1 MKYPSIKTALPGP
14 KATKL
19 IHVDRTHVSPSYTR
33 IYPLVVEEAQGLWV
47 NDVDGNVFLDFTA
60 GIAVCATGHCHP
72 KVVKVIK
79 EQAEQLLHMSG
90 TDFYYTPQIAL
101 AEKLSS
107 LIGKY
112 VEDFKGE
119 REKFDKRRNKEEA
132 RRLNDMAVKNFY
144 VGKVELAIRQLK
156 EAVLL
161 DDTSPEILANLAVAL
176 SKDGKQK
183 DARKIFEKVLGEK
196 PDMVEAQ
203 VGMGLIL
210 FERGN
215 IDEAIEIFKEASKKN
230 ELEAFTYANLGY
242 AYEQKELID
251 KAVLNWEKALELDP
265 TLKDVGER
273 LKLYKD
279 KEA

>member
-1 MKYPSIKTALPGP
+1 MNYREAIDYLSSYTDYEKVGMPHDPALYDLRRVGELLARLGNPHLKAKSIQITGANGKGSVATMIASALTASGHTTGLYTSPHLR
-14 KATKL
+14 TWRERIRINDKL
-19 IHVDRTHVSPSYTR
+19 IPEEDLAS
-33 IYPLVVEEAQGLWV
+33 LVE
-47 NDVDGNVFLDFTA
+47 
-60 GIAVCATGHCHP
+60 
-72 KVVKVIK
+72 
-79 EQAEQLLHMSG
+79 
-90 TDFYYTPQIAL
+90 
-101 AEKLSS
+101 
-107 LIGKY
+107 KY
-112 VEDFKGE
+112 VEDFKIE
-119 REKFDKRRNKEEA
+119 REKFDNRRKKEEA

-161 DDTSPEILANLAVAL
+161 DDTAPEVLANLAAAL

-183 DARKIFEKVLGEK
+183 DARKIYEKILEEK

-215 IDEAIEIFKEASKKN
+215 IDEAIEIFKEASKKDD
-230 ELEAFTYANLGY
+230 LEAITYANLGY
-242 AYEQKELID
+242 AYERKESID
-251 KAVLNWEKALELDP
+251 KAVSNWEKAFELDP
-265 TLKDVGER
+265 TLKDVGEK